1 MQPIVIVSFIIIIII
16 PPRLTNTALT
26 ALSLFMKLTTAVE
39 ADSRLTESKNYTDR
53 PKGGAI
59 ATVQKCKL

>member
-39 ADSRLTESKNYTDR
+39 ADAKLTENKYCTDWAE
-53 PKGGAI
+53 GGAI